1 MPAAVIGRDDE
12 LGSIQ
17 AFLEQ
22 IRRGPAVLVLS
33 GEPGIGKTILWQ
45 AGVEQARGTHRVLSY
60 RASETEARLSFAAL
74 SGLLVDVLEETL
86 PSLATPRRR
95 ALEVALLLA
104 EPGKELPDPHAIAL
118 AFLDVLRT
126 LAKASP

>member
-22 IRRGPAVLVLS
+22 VRSGPAVLVLS

-45 AGVEQARGTHRVLSY
+45 AGVEQASGTHRVLSY

-74 SGLLVDVLEETL
+74 SDCSST
-86 PSLATPRRR
+86 SSRRR
-95 ALEVALLLA
+95 CPRSRPRAGARSRSRFSL
-104 EPGKELPDPHAIAL
+104 
-118 AFLDVLRT
+118 
-126 LAKASP
+126 